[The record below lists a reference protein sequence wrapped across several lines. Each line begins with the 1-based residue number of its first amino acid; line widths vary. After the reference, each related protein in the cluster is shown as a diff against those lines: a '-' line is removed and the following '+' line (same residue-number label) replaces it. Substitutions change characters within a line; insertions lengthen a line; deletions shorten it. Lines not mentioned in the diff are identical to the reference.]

1 MVILKRAEGL
11 WRPVCTTTAKH
22 CDTLCISVYLS
33 LSHIRSARKM
43 PSQQCTQ
50 NPLFRR
56 WGTERDWLH
65 IWCLEHLATN
75 QCHRSWKLLSLTLD
89 LAITVVVLERS
100 IAANVFPSFQT
111 KPRKTQWIPW
121 HSGEQ
126 MRSTPHALKT
136 KQTKR
141 SSLVSI
147 WIWTNKLRA
156 QSHLRHATS
165 KVNRTVCFKTTQN
178 ANQSGPWSL
187 STDVH
192 SKKNIAKKIK
202 PKHTTPQ
209 SAVKRHHEF
218 ILQNICTKTGKKSS
232 GVRAICLTW
241 HVVACWQIS
250 QNKQTHNHQAATNT
264 VPPHLARQTAL
275 ASGSGGYWRRLL
287 HSGRTPRMLY
297 TSYTINSYKRQ
308 KYSK

>member
-156 QSHLRHATS
+156 QSHLRHTTS

-192 SKKNIAKKIK
+192 SKK
-202 PKHTTPQ
+202 KHREEN
-209 SAVKRHHEF
+209 K
-218 ILQNICTKTGKKSS
+218 TKTHNP
-232 GVRAICLTW
+232 AICSEEASRVYLAK
-241 HVVACWQIS
+241 HLHHSA
-250 QNKQTHNHQAATNT
+250 
-264 VPPHLARQTAL
+264 PRLARNLQV
-275 ASGSGGYWRRLL
+275 SV
-287 HSGRTPRMLY
+287 
-297 TSYTINSYKRQ
+297 Q
-308 KYSK
+308 FV

>member
-11 WRPVCTTTAKH
+11 WRPDCTTTAKH

-111 KPRKTQWIPW
+111 KPMKTHWILLPLRW
-121 HSGEQ
+121 TNKVRAPRAEHE
-126 MRSTPHALKT
+126 TNKT
-136 KQTKR
+136 KQ
-141 SSLVSI
+141 
-147 WIWTNKLRA
+147 
-156 QSHLRHATS
+156 
-165 KVNRTVCFKTTQN
+165 
-178 ANQSGPWSL
+178 
-187 STDVH
+187 
-192 SKKNIAKKIK
+192 
-202 PKHTTPQ
+202 
-209 SAVKRHHEF
+209 
-218 ILQNICTKTGKKSS
+218 ILP
-232 GVRAICLTW
+232 RD
-241 HVVACWQIS
+241 
-250 QNKQTHNHQAATNT
+250 
-264 VPPHLARQTAL
+264 
-275 ASGSGGYWRRLL
+275 LL
-287 HSGRTPRMLY
+287 
-297 TSYTINSYKRQ
+297 
-308 KYSK
+308 